1 MPTSP
6 VILGGAH
13 DQAKYLLTARGC
25 SRLVC
30 RSFGMLSFPLQLLV
44 CASLVCGSWS
54 RGGIEAQPPQ
64 RDITLFVGSRTPFTP
79 SLVLGTPSG
88 VCAL

>member
-1 MPTSP
+1 
-6 VILGGAH
+6 
-13 DQAKYLLTARGC
+13 
-25 SRLVC
+25 
-30 RSFGMLSFPLQLLV
+30 MLSFPLQLLV

-79 SLVLGTPSG
+79 SLVFGTPSR
-88 VCAL
+88 VCALWGHLWDAHRGC

>member
-1 MPTSP
+1 
-6 VILGGAH
+6 
-13 DQAKYLLTARGC
+13 
-25 SRLVC
+25 
-30 RSFGMLSFPLQLLV
+30 MLSFPLQLLV

-79 SLVLGTPSG
+79 SLVLGAPSG
-88 VCAL
+88 VCALWGHLWDASRGC